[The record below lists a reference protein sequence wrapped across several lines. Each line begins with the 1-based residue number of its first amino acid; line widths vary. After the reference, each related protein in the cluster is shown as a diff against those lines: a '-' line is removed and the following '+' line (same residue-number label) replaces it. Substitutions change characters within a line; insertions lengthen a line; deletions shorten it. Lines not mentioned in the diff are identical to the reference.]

1 MGIFSPSKGGAKR
14 MIEFVETIDRTNS
27 IIDLLNRN
35 DIVKARELLIQW
47 NKESEDKL
55 NEFYKEFEKN
65 KGNIQ
70 VSRTSETYK

>member
-1 MGIFSPSKGGAKR
+1 